1 MEHRCSERH
10 PANIKILIYKYDMPV
25 AIGRIKNGTRHG
37 LHIESDF
44 ADVTPLQQLG
54 IEMLVYGTGNGKL
67 QRYKFDS
74 IVIHK
79 TDHGF
84 GIELDALNEDTA
96 AQLRELLQ
104 ANPSTPKESELFSML
119 ASA

>member
-1 MEHRCSERH
+1 MEHRYSERH
-10 PANIKILIYKYDMPV
+10 PANIKILIYKLDIPV
-25 AIGRIKNGTRHG
+25 AIGRIKNGTRYG
-37 LHIESDF
+37 LHIESDL
-44 ADVTPLQQLG
+44 AGVALLQQLG
-54 IEMLVYGTGNGKL
+54 IEMLVYGVGNKL

-84 GIELDALNEDTA
+84 GVELDALTEEVGG
-96 AQLRELLQ
+96 QLCALLQ
-104 ANPSTPKESELFSML
+104 ANPSTPQESELFTML

>member
-10 PANIKILIYKYDMPV
+10 PANIKILIYKYGMPV

-44 ADVTPLQQLG
+44 ADVKPLQQLG
-54 IEMLVYGTGNGKL
+54 IEMLVYGSGSKL

-84 GIELDALNEDTA
+84 GVELDALTEDTG
-96 AQLRELLQ
+96 AQLCELLQ